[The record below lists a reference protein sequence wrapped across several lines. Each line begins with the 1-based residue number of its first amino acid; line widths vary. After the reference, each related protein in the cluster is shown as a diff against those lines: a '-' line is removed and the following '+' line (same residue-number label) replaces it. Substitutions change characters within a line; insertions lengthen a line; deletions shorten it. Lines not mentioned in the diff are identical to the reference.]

1 MSTDVLWGIGVAF
14 SGVTAFGVLGIGYLM
29 LTVARSQARAERIGI
44 STHMLVNSAMGA
56 QLRLTA
62 ETARSK
68 ADLTREPVD
77 LTAAVI
83 AERLLR
89 EHQEKQQRADEWQG
103 LVSGGLAQGREE
115 HAG

>member
-1 MSTDVLWGIGVAF
+1 MFGDVIGIVF
-14 SGVTAFGVLGIGYLM
+14 SGITAAGVLATGYLM
-29 LTVARSQARAERIGI
+29 LKVARSQARAERVGI

-68 ADLTREPVD
+68 ADITQEPID

-89 EHQEKQQRADEWQG
+89 EHQQKQQRADEWQG
-103 LVSGGLAQGREE
+103 LISGDKARAREA
-115 HAG
+115 AG